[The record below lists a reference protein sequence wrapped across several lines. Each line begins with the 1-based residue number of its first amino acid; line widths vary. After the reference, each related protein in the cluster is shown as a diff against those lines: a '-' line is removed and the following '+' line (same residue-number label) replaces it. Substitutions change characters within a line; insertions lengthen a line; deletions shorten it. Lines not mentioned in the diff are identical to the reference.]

1 MSTTVLPLARSH
13 WLFQLV
19 GSSVAITAA
28 LLLGGAAVAGV
39 AGLVYLPLAVVA
51 LALFGTVFVAAV
63 HALAT
68 DGLVLGE
75 RGFTHAGR
83 EYRWADVAEFTP
95 VGFLAKSHVRIT
107 FRPDAQPGFRCR
119 LAHQLGRV
127 GVFDPATHIPI
138 RGYRTGG
145 ESLATVL
152 HHRLNSR

>member
-13 WLFQLV
+13 WLFQLA

-28 LLLGGAAVAGV
+28 LLLGAAVV
-39 AGLVYLPLAVVA
+39 ANVASLVYLPLAVVA
-51 LALFGTVFVAAV
+51 VALFGTVFVAAV
-63 HALAT
+63 QALAT

-95 VGFLAKSHVRIT
+95 VGFLAKSHVRIM

>member
-28 LLLGGAAVAGV
+28 LLLGAAVV
-39 AGLVYLPLAVVA
+39 ANVASLVYLPLAVVA
-51 LALFGTVFVAAV
+51 LALFGTVFVAAAQ
-63 HALAT
+63 ALAT

-95 VGFLAKSHVRIT
+95 VGFLAKSHVRIM

>member
-1 MSTTVLPLARSH
+1 MSTTVLPLVRSH

-28 LLLGGAAVAGV
+28 LLLGAAVV
-39 AGLVYLPLAVVA
+39 ANVASLVYLPLAVVA

-63 HALAT
+63 QALAT

-95 VGFLAKSHVRIT
+95 VGFLAKSHVRIV

>member
-13 WLFQLV
+13 WLFQLA

-63 HALAT
+63 QALAT

-95 VGFLAKSHVRIT
+95 VGFLAKSHVRIV

>member
-1 MSTTVLPLARSH
+1 VSTTVLPLARSH
-13 WLFQLV
+13 WLFQLA

-28 LLLGGAAVAGV
+28 LLLGAAVV
-39 AGLVYLPLAVVA
+39 ANVASLVYLPLAVVA

-63 HALAT
+63 QALAT

-95 VGFLAKSHVRIT
+95 VGFLAKSHVRIV

>member
-13 WLFQLV
+13 WLFQLA

-28 LLLGGAAVAGV
+28 LLLGAAVV
-39 AGLVYLPLAVVA
+39 ANVASLVYLPLAVVA

-63 HALAT
+63 QALAT

-95 VGFLAKSHVRIT
+95 VGFLAKSHVRIV